1 MAGEVEGGAWGTLEA
16 ERRTQVEEEAVATDA
31 NAAGTENAY

>member
-1 MAGEVEGGAWGTLEA
+1 MAGEVEGRAQGTLEA
-16 ERRTQVEEEAVATDA
+16 ERQTHVEEEAVATDA